1 MNNGEITPK
10 QAMDVLKNLG
20 ALESLKLNLHE
31 HAAIQ
36 KALTVIGDLVAKQ
49 EPVPEKS
56 DELKVV

>member
-1 MNNGEITPK
+1 MTNGELTPK
-10 QAMDVLKNLG
+10 QALDVLKNLG

-36 KALTVIGDLVAKQ
+36 KALTVIAELVAKQ
-49 EPVPEKS
+49 EPVPEKP